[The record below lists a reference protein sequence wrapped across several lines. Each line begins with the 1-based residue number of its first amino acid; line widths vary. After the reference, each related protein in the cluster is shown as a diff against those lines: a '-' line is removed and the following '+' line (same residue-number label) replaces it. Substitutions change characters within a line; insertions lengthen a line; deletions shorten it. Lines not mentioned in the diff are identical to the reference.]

1 MILPKTNIIIRE
13 GSIIDEVTLIS
24 NNLNVTGSIS
34 GKHQGSFLLSDDH
47 RTIVF
52 KPFNMFTTGET
63 VYVYYNGG
71 ISNIGGDELP
81 SFNFKFKI
89 SEIGSAKEYS
99 GIISEILG
107 QETKPKF
114 SITKKS
120 SGKSIFS
127 PDEELPEDFPTL
139 TINTSNNPTDG
150 FLFIS
155 PYTIGQPLGYLIIT
169 DNQGIPVY
177 YDKSNSQKHGF
188 TLQPNGL
195 LTYYDILTRRF
206 YAMDSSYKIVDT
218 FKTGNGYFTDIH
230 ELQILPNGHALLM
243 AYDPQP
249 VRMDTIVVGGDSSA
263 IVVGLIIQ
271 ELDSGKNVVFQ
282 WRSWDHFSI
291 FDVTQDIG
299 LDWHWIDYV
308 HGNAI
313 ELDLDGNLLISCR
326 HMDEITKIDRQ
337 TGDIIWRL
345 GGKKAKNNDFMF
357 TNDELTFSHQHDI
370 RRLSNGNITMFD
382 NGNLHSP
389 NFSRSVEYQL
399 DEQNYTAS
407 LVWNFSYEP
416 VVYSRAMG
424 NTQRLYNN
432 SSIIGWGIRSEDVR
446 AVTEVKEDGTVAF
459 ELSLPDN
466 MLNYRAFRFDWKTN
480 LFITDPDSIFFAST
494 GVGDSSTIYFNL
506 VSNSAN
512 SINITSFY
520 NTDPAYS
527 VLTAVPFIVPEFSTV
542 PIEVKFK
549 PIEEGYF
556 KDILHIRSDT
566 ETSRVAQLMILAGR
580 TDSTISSIDNQA
592 VVSGYRLEQN
602 YPNPFNPVTT
612 IQYQI
617 PVTEWVTIK
626 VYDALGHEILTLVN
640 EEIHAGNYEI
650 EFDGKLLSS
659 GIYFYSI
666 QVGEYNNVKKLI
678 LLK

>member
-1 MILPKTNIIIRE
+1 
-13 GSIIDEVTLIS
+13 
-24 NNLNVTGSIS
+24 
-34 GKHQGSFLLSDDH
+34 
-47 RTIVF
+47 
-52 KPFNMFTTGET
+52 
-63 VYVYYNGG
+63 
-71 ISNIGGDELP
+71 
-81 SFNFKFKI
+81 
-89 SEIGSAKEYS
+89 
-99 GIISEILG
+99 
-107 QETKPKF
+107 
-114 SITKKS
+114 
-120 SGKSIFS
+120 
-127 PDEELPEDFPTL
+127 
-139 TINTSNNPTDG
+139 
-150 FLFIS
+150 
-155 PYTIGQPLGYLIIT
+155 
-169 DNQGIPVY
+169 
-177 YDKSNSQKHGF
+177 
-188 TLQPNGL
+188 
-195 LTYYDILTRRF
+195 
-206 YAMDSSYKIVDT
+206 
-218 FKTGNGYFTDIH
+218 
-230 ELQILPNGHALLM
+230 
-243 AYDPQP
+243 
-249 VRMDTIVVGGDSSA
+249 
-263 IVVGLIIQ
+263 
-271 ELDSGKNVVFQ
+271 
-282 WRSWDHFSI
+282 
-291 FDVTQDIG
+291 
-299 LDWHWIDYV
+299 
-308 HGNAI
+308 
-313 ELDLDGNLLISCR
+313 
-326 HMDEITKIDRQ
+326 MDEITKIDRQ